1 MWLHFFSYL
10 FNIISIHLFITI
22 SLLISLYIYIA
33 NATVS
38 LITAMISIIL
48 WSGEMKINE
57 EGGAVEFRDYF
68 DRDDLEDMQ
77 VMISTQ
83 VRAGDKNANFA

>member
-1 MWLHFFSYL
+1 
-10 FNIISIHLFITI
+10 
-22 SLLISLYIYIA
+22 
-33 NATVS
+33 
-38 LITAMISIIL
+38 
-48 WSGEMKINE
+48 MKINE